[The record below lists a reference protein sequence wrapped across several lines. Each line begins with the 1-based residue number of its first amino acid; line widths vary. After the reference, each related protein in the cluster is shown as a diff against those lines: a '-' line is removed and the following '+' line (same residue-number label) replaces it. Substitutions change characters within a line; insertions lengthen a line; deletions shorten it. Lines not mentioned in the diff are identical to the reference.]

1 MYIIA
6 RVRNACE
13 GRMRRRVFRA
23 LLGLDT
29 ATFAGKGAYKLN
41 ELLAEDAR
49 AVGRVLD
56 LVVEASKA
64 MGKILIGLSYLAL
77 ASPIM
82 VRENYW
88 LQRRRGRGGLT
99 RMRLTHS
106 SP

>member
-1 MYIIA
+1 
-6 RVRNACE
+6 
-13 GRMRRRVFRA
+13 MRRRVFRA

-64 MGKILIGLSYLAL
+64 MGKILIGLTYLAL
-77 ASPIM
+77 ASPIS
-82 VRENYW
+82 EYPPCTTP
-88 LQRRRGRGGLT
+88 RRT
-99 RMRLTHS
+99 RRTDAALPKC